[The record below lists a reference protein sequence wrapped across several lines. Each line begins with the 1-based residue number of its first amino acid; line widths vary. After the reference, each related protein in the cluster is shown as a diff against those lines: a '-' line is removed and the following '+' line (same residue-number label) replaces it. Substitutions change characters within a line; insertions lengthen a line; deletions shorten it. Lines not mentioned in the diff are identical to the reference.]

1 MLADAAN
8 LDDTRT
14 NRPKPLSPRR
24 GQPSLKTFP
33 DDFLDLTETIL
44 YLKNCRINVKRPR
57 GPLKCFLRFVKLGNT
72 RRKKL
77 IFFSLKCLL
86 FYLKIFC
93 FPQPIRSLRIDI
105 LFAPNLLEN
114 FVERDKNVMDVCKTR
129 YYEKK
134 KDKSVFFSPES

>member
-57 GPLKCFLRFVKLGNT
+57 GVLVKMFFEVCQT
-72 RRKKL
+72 R
-77 IFFSLKCLL
+77 
-86 FYLKIFC
+86 
-93 FPQPIRSLRIDI
+93 
-105 LFAPNLLEN
+105 
-114 FVERDKNVMDVCKTR
+114 
-129 YYEKK
+129 
-134 KDKSVFFSPES
+134 